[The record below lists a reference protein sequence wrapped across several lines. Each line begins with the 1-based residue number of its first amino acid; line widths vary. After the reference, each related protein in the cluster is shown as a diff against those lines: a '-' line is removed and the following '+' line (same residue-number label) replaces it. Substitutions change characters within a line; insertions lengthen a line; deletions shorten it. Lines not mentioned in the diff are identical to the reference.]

1 MISIESFSLYVLLC
15 ILAPLVG
22 AFTLAFIMIFESRF
36 DLLQHETVKLELQKE
51 LQYAHYY
58 QLNQQIKPHFFFNT
72 LNTMLSL
79 ARLDRKQDLI
89 KGLELMSKFLKY
101 KYRTNDFL
109 VPLVGE
115 LEYTN
120 SYLEIQRLRFG
131 KRIQVNQNIH
141 PNSKKAF
148 TPPFILQTIVENA
161 FKHGFEKFAGP
172 AVLTINIFENKGS
185 LHIEVWNTHLQ
196 EAFDYR
202 KNDDLE
208 DDGQGMKNIQNR
220 LNLMFPEAQI
230 VFAMSHIENETLV
243 KIIFPYRESNP
254 IH

>member
-1 MISIESFSLYVLLC
+1 MISIDSFSLYVLLC

-22 AFTLAFIMIFESRF
+22 AFTIAFIMIFESRF
-36 DLLQHETVKLELQKE
+36 DSLQNQAVKLALEKE

-109 VPLVGE
+109 VPLVDE
-115 LEYTN
+115 LAYTN

-131 KRIQVNQNIH
+131 LRIQVIQTIQ
-141 PNSKKAF
+141 PNSIKAF

-161 FKHGFEKFAGP
+161 FKHGFEKFGGP
-172 AVLTINIFENKGS
+172 AVLKINIFEIEGS

-196 EAFDYR
+196 ESFDSG
-202 KNDDLE
+202 KSGDLE
-208 DDGQGMKNIQNR
+208 EDGQGMKNIQNR
-220 LNLMFPEAQI
+220 LNLMFPDGNTT
-230 VFAMSHIENETLV
+230 FSMSHIENETLV
-243 KIIFPYRESNP
+243 QIIFPYCENNP